1 MDAEEIRFMW
11 LMVFFDLPTSTKA
24 QRRRANRFRQFLKK
38 DGYMMLQLSV
48 YARVCR
54 GQDAIDKHV
63 RRVRL
68 SLPKEGSVRTLQVT
82 DKQYGRMELMLG
94 TAPKTEQVGASQMV
108 LL

>member
-1 MDAEEIRFMW
+1 MW
-11 LMVFFDLPTSTKA
+11 LMVFFDLPTRTKP

-54 GQDAIDKHV
+54 GQDAVDKHV

-94 TAPKTEQVGASQMV
+94 AAPKTESIGGTQMV

>member
-1 MDAEEIRFMW
+1 MEAEEVRFMW
-11 LMVFFDLPTSTKA
+11 LMVFFDLPTMTKP
-24 QRRRANRFRQFLKK
+24 QRRRANRFREFLKK
-38 DGYMMLQLSV
+38 DGFMMLQLSV

-54 GQDAIDKHV
+54 GQDAVDKHI
-63 RRVRL
+63 RRVRS

-94 TAPKTEQVGASQMV
+94 NARKTESVGTSQMV

>member
-1 MDAEEIRFMW
+1 MEAEEIRFMW
-11 LMVFFDLPTSTKA
+11 LMVFFDLPTRTKP

-94 TAPKTEQVGASQMV
+94 IAPKNEQVGASQMV

>member
-1 MDAEEIRFMW
+1 VDAEEVRYMW
-11 LMVFFDLPTSTKA
+11 LMVFFDLPVRTKP
-24 QRRRANRFRQFLKK
+24 QRRHATRFRQFLKK

-54 GQDAIDKHV
+54 GQDAVDKHV
-63 RRVRL
+63 KRVRA

-82 DKQYGRMELMLG
+82 DKQYGRMELLLG
-94 TAPKTEQVGASQMV
+94 TAPKTEEIGASQMV

>member
-1 MDAEEIRFMW
+1 MEADEVRFMW
-11 LMVFFDLPTSTKA
+11 LMVFFDLPVKTKP
-24 QRRRANRFRQFLKK
+24 QRGKASRFRQFLKK
-38 DGYMMLQLSV
+38 DGYIMLQLSV

-54 GQDAIDKHV
+54 GQDAVEKHL
-63 RRVRL
+63 RRARA

-94 TAPKTEQVGASQMV
+94 TAPKTEQIGPSQMV

>member
-1 MDAEEIRFMW
+1 MEAEEVRYMW
-11 LMVFFDLPTSTKA
+11 LMVFFDLPTRTKP

-38 DGYMMLQLSV
+38 DGYIMLQLSV
-48 YARVCR
+48 YTRVCR
-54 GQDAIDKHV
+54 GQDAVDKHV

-94 TAPKTEQVGASQMV
+94 SAPKIEEIGASQMV

>member
-1 MDAEEIRFMW
+1 MEAEEVRFMW
-11 LMVFFDLPTSTKA
+11 LMVFFDLPTRTKP

-54 GQDAIDKHV
+54 GQDAVEKHV
-63 RRVRL
+63 KRVRS

-94 TAPKTEQVGASQMV
+94 TAPKTETVGGTQMV

>member
-1 MDAEEIRFMW
+1 MW
-11 LMVFFDLPTSTKA
+11 LMVFFDLPTLTKP
-24 QRRRANRFRQFLKK
+24 QRTRASRFRIFLKK

-63 RRVRL
+63 KRVRA
-68 SLPKEGSVRTLQVT
+68 SLPREGSVRTLQVT
-82 DKQYGRMELMLG
+82 DRQYGRMELMLG
-94 TAPKTEQVGASQMV
+94 TAPKTETIGAAQMV

>member
-1 MDAEEIRFMW
+1 MW
-11 LMVFFDLPTSTKA
+11 LMVFFDLPTRTKP
-24 QRRRANRFRQFLKK
+24 QRRRANRFRMFLKK

-54 GQDAIDKHV
+54 GQDAVDKHV

-82 DKQYGRMELMLG
+82 DRQYGRMELMLG
-94 TAPKTEQVGASQMV
+94 TAPTKSEAAGGTQMV